1 MFNKLRILLNSI
13 IGYFI
18 KWRYDLSGERAISP
32 LKKSREDPSI
42 IISLTSYGRR
52 ISKSIVYY
60 TLVSLFRQNKRP
72 SRIILWLDESWIKK
86 TIPSKIT
93 RLTLYGLEI
102 RFFKDIKSYK
112 KLLPTLIENPDS
124 IIITVDDDMIYHK
137 NLIKSLVNGYKTDGN
152 IQCTVASCPLDHKK
166 KLLPYNSWRSI
177 YSEGKNDV
185 IVPIGV
191 GGVLYPPN
199 SLSKEVLN
207 EGVFTTLAP
216 RADDLWFWAMARLNG
231 SKHSFVKLNGSNYSF
246 DAIYQFFHKGSALT
260 HSNSGECYND
270 VQLNNILKA
279 YPTIFNEIN

>member
-18 KWRYDLSGERAISP
+18 KWQYDLRGKHAIVP
-32 LKKSREDPSI
+32 LKKSNDDPEI

-52 ISKSIVYY
+52 VSKSIVYY
-60 TLVSLFRQNKRP
+60 TLVSLFLQKKQP
-72 SRIILWLDESWIKK
+72 TRIILWLDKSWIKRP
-86 TIPSKIT
+86 IPSKIT
-93 RLTLYGLEI
+93 QLTLYGLEI

-112 KLLPTLIENPDS
+112 KLIPTLIENPDS

-137 NLIKSLVNGYKTDGN
+137 NLIESLVKGYKKDGN
-152 IQCTVASCPLDHKK
+152 IQCTVASYPLDPSKK
-166 KLLPYNSWRSI
+166 ILPYNNWRVVF
-177 YSEGKNDV
+177 SEGEDDV

-199 SLSKEVLN
+199 SLSIEVLN
-207 EGVFTTLAP
+207 ERVFTTLSP

-279 YPTIFNEIN
+279 YPTIFNGIN

>member
-1 MFNKLRILLNSI
+1 MIRKLRILLNSI

-18 KWRYDLSGERAISP
+18 KWKYDLCGERVIAP
-32 LKKSREDPSI
+32 LKKSKEDPSI

-52 ISKSIVYY
+52 ITKSIVYY
-60 TLVSLFRQNKRP
+60 TLVSLFRQKKQP
-72 SRIILWLDESWIKK
+72 HRIILWLDESWIKK

-112 KLLPTLIENPDS
+112 KLIPTLIENPDS

-137 NLIKSLVNGYKTDGN
+137 NLIKSLVNGYKKDGN
-152 IQCTVASCPLDHKK
+152 IQCTVASCPLDHNK

-177 YSEGKNDV
+177 YFERENDY

-199 SLSKEVLN
+199 SLSIEALN
-207 EGVFTTLAP
+207 EKAFTTLAP
-216 RADDLWFWAMARLNG
+216 RADDLWFWAMAKLNG

-279 YPTIFNEIN
+279 YPTISNEID